1 LDHQE
6 ELLRKGF
13 KAQSGIWLPSDDIKN
28 EARIFKGTDSFS
40 FASEPGSYPT
50 FYTKVRESLE
60 IGSELPVSRD
70 FALSVARII
79 DKAREISTR

>member
-1 LDHQE
+1 
-6 ELLRKGF
+6 
-13 KAQSGIWLPSDDIKN
+13 
-28 EARIFKGTDSFS
+28 
-40 FASEPGSYPT
+40 
-50 FYTKVRESLE
+50 LE